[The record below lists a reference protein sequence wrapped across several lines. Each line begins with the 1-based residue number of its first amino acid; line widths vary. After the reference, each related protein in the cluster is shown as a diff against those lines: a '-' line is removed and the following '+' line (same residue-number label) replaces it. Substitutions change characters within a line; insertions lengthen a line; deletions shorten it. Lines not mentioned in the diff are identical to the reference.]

1 VSSSDVPAP
10 PAPAAEGVSGTFNFG
25 SSVIEIQWYDDTGSE
40 LATFDLNQP
49 AEICVPFNTDD
60 IAGAARGPEGM
71 SVWRYNGT
79 EWIELNS
86 TVNISAGTVC
96 ANTLS
101 FSYFALGL
109 SVADAEDVVV
119 LPSTGGYAPSTWTMV
134 LAMLA
139 GIALVATGAFTARRA
154 RRVRETS

>member
-1 VSSSDVPAP
+1 M
-10 PAPAAEGVSGTFNFG
+10 
-25 SSVIEIQWYDDTGSE
+25 
-40 LATFDLNQP
+40 
-49 AEICVPFNTDD
+49 PFNTDD
-60 IAGAARGPEGM
+60 IAGAAGGPDGM